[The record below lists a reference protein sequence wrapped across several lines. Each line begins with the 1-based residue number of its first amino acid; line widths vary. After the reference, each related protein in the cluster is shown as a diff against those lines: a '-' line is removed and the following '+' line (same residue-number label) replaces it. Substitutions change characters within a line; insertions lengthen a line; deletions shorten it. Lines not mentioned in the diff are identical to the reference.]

1 MTLYRRI
8 LVPLDG
14 SAVDDAV
21 LEHVIRL
28 AEAFH
33 SEVILLRV
41 AHFHTRDTMTHEVED
56 AQAVLDRVRP
66 RLEGRGFAVR
76 AVVGRGEPAE
86 DTVEQAEALDC
97 DLIAM
102 GTHGHGALKRVVLGS
117 FAEKVRHATDVPLLL
132 VKAKSMGDEPADER
146 KAEAANE
153 PADERKAGGGAPTD
167 DRKAGGGEPAAGT

>member
-14 SAVDDAV
+14 TAVDDAV
-21 LEHVIRL
+21 LEHVIQL

-76 AVVGRGEPAE
+76 TVVGRGEPAE
-86 DTVEQAEALDC
+86 DTVEQAESLDC

-102 GTHGHGALKRVVLGS
+102 GTHGHGTLKRVVLGS

-132 VKAKSMGDEPADER
+132 VKAKWAGDE
-146 KAEAANE
+146 AA
-153 PADERKAGGGAPTD
+153 D
-167 DRKAGGGEPAAGT
+167 DRAGGGEQREDRGTGKPDGEREIGGPRPAGGA

>member
-14 SAVDDAV
+14 SPVDDAV
-21 LEHVIRL
+21 LEHVAAL

-56 AQAVLDRVRP
+56 AQAVLDRVAP

-76 AVVGRGEPAE
+76 TVVGRGEPAD
-86 DTVEQAEALDC
+86 DTVEQAEQLDC

-102 GTHGHGALKRVVLGS
+102 GTHGHGTLKRVVLGS

-132 VKAKSMGDEPADER
+132 VKARAAADE
-146 KAEAANE
+146 AGGV
-153 PADERKAGGGAPTD
+153 RKAGDADAPGD
-167 DRKAGGGEPAAGT
+167 PRSDEPAAGR

>member
-21 LEHVIRL
+21 LEHVIEL

-66 RLEGRGFAVR
+66 RLEGRGFSVR
-76 AVVGRGEPAE
+76 TVVGRGEPAE

-102 GTHGHGALKRVVLGS
+102 GTHGHGTLKRVVLGS

-132 VKAKSMGDEPADER
+132 VKAKWAGDETADDR
-146 KAEAANE
+146 RRSRGRAGDRRARRSGGE
-153 PADERKAGGGAPTD
+153 PAD
-167 DRKAGGGEPAAGT
+167 DRKAGGGEPAAGA